1 MSVTYAEEARHEI
14 HPASRSLHREMQA
27 VKRKP
32 GNGIE
37 SVGTLHVH
45 ALAIAQEAVAR
56 YREFAAHV
64 ADHGN
69 DELADLFSRLFELK
83 TEHAFQLAKGAPHMG
98 SPKPTPGEYAWLHS
112 GPLLPEARDFIFRM
126 LTPRQALK
134 IAVRAEERA
143 KAFFGEMLAASND
156 AGVRELANRLGR
168 DEESHIAWLQ
178 DALARVPEPFR
189 PGEDYPGDPAT
200 PQAL

>member
-1 MSVTYAEEARHEI
+1 MSVIHTEAVRQALR
-14 HPASRSLHREMQA
+14 PPSRSPNRKKQV
-27 VKRKP
+27 VKRRW
-32 GNGIE
+32 GNGIG
-37 SVGTLHVH
+37 SVHVLYGR
-45 ALAIAQEAVAR
+45 ALAIAHEAIAR
-56 YREFAAHV
+56 YREFAAYA

-69 DELADLFSRLFELK
+69 DAVADVFSRIEESEA
-83 TEHAFQLAKGAPHMG
+83 EHALHLEKLTLGMALPKLA
-98 SPKPTPGEYAWLHS
+98 PGEYAWLYS
-112 GPLLPEARDFIFRM
+112 SPPLPSARDFIFRM
-126 LTPRQALK
+126 LTPRQTLE

-168 DEESHIAWLQ
+168 DGESHIAWLQ

-189 PGEDYPGDPAT
+189 PSEDYPGDPAT

>member
-1 MSVTYAEEARHEI
+1 MSVIHTEEARHGI
-14 HPASRSLHREMQA
+14 HPVSGSLHREKHA
-27 VKRKP
+27 VKKKSS
-32 GNGIE
+32 NGIG
-37 SVGTLHVH
+37 SLGALHVH
-45 ALAIAQEAVAR
+45 ALAIAHEAIAR

-98 SPKPTPGEYAWLHS
+98 SPKLAPGEYAWLYS
-112 GPLLPEARDFIFRM
+112 GPPLPEARDFIFRV
-126 LTPRQALK
+126 LTPRQALE

-143 KAFFGEMLAASND
+143 KAFFEQVRAASND
-156 AGVRELANRLGR
+156 AGVRELAIELGR

-189 PGEDYPGDPAT
+189 PSEDCPGDPAT